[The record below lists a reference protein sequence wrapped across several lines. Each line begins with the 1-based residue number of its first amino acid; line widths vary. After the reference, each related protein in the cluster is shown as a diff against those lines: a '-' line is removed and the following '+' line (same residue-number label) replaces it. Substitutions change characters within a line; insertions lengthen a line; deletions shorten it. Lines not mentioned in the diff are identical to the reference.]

1 MEQERIKQFY
11 SGQFDKEGCPFRGGM
26 NQLWRNQMMA
36 FELERIGLFKDVYF
50 SVVSHP
56 ENTFL
61 DKTMEEY
68 RQLIN
73 NSNKFSDFKSKSL
86 VDAAIEFLPDWTDWY
101 KRVYMID

>member
-1 MEQERIKQFY
+1 MEIRYK
-11 SGQFDKEGCPFRGGM
+11 ST
-26 NQLWRNQMMA
+26 RNSDVTVTA
-36 FELERIGLFKDVYF
+36 SEAILKGLAEDGGLFV
-50 SVVSHP
+50 P
-56 ENTFL
+56 EQIPAL